1 VDDPATRGMSTASPL
16 QDLRELPLE
25 ELEPN
30 LSQPRQYFDE
40 AALDALAGSI
50 GKRGVLQP
58 VLVRSLEDG
67 KYEIIVG
74 ERRWRAAMIAG
85 LQRIP
90 ALVCP
95 FDDEAALEAAL
106 IENMAREDL
115 TPVEE
120 ARACVTLAQEFGLT
134 YLQIGDRVGRGK
146 SVVSNLVRL
155 LNLSEDLLELL
166 DRGLLSKS
174 QGIVLLMAQDQK
186 SRRELARA
194 AIEKHWT
201 VGTLEARVRESNA
214 DQPRSREGSEE
225 VGSEGQR
232 ERDAGQARDPE
243 QERNPTTMDVARVWG
258 DVLGVA
264 VRVRTLRTRKVRLE
278 VEFPSI
284 EAALAWG
291 GHLGKAVARGSKRR

>member
-1 VDDPATRGMSTASPL
+1 MSES
-16 QDLRELPLE
+16 QELRELALE
-25 ELEPN
+25 EIEPN

-50 GKRGVLQP
+50 GKRGILQP
-58 VLVRSLEDG
+58 VLVRSLQDG

-95 FDDEAALEAAL
+95 FDDEEALEAAL

-120 ARACVTLAQEFGLT
+120 ARACATLAQEFGLT
-134 YLQIGDRVGRGK
+134 YLQIGDSVGRSK

-174 QGIVLLMAQDQK
+174 QGIILLMAQDQQ

-194 AIEKHWT
+194 AIEEHWT
-201 VGTLEARVRESNA
+201 VGTLEARVREGNEEA
-214 DQPRSREGSEE
+214 GLEEGRET
-225 VGSEGQR
+225 GQN
-232 ERDAGQARDPE
+232 AGQARDAE
-243 QERNPTTMDVARVWG
+243 QEQNPNTMDVARVWG
-258 DVLGVA
+258 DVLGVG
-264 VRVRTLRTRKVRLE
+264 VSVRTLRTRKLRLE
-278 VEFPSI
+278 VEFVSA
-284 EAALAWG
+284 ESALALG
-291 GHLGKAVARGSKRR
+291 GQLSKEIARGSKRR